1 MEALAL
7 LLFERMGI
15 LLIVTFILTRIPIV
29 RQLLDRKMSVM
40 NTIYFI
46 CLFGLFGI
54 LGTYAGVVI
63 RGSCVIFLLD
73 LSSAI

>member
-29 RQLLDRKMSVM
+29 RQLLDRKMSII
-40 NTIYFI
+40 NTIYLI
-46 CLFGLFGI
+46 GLFGLFGI

-63 RGSCVIFLLD
+63 EGGVVSSSFWIFPL
-73 LSSAI
+73 A